1 MCPHGKPKH
10 GYHCVECPGK
20 GICEHGRRRNICKEC
35 GGASICE
42 HGRNRQ
48 YCKECGGAS
57 ICTHGRRRDICKEC
71 NGTSI
76 CMHDKI
82 RHNCRSC
89 EELRKNG
96 MCEHNQ
102 LLNECERC
110 KMRSYCVHG
119 KKLKKCMECRGEG
132 RGGVTTTA
140 LCLPVEGN
148 HGDGEIL
155 LEGILARFIDTNE
168 EDDEARKTRRAEEP
182 VPQTEERHRRN
193 SGRK

>member
-1 MCPHGKPKH
+1 
-10 GYHCVECPGK
+10 
-20 GICEHGRRRNICKEC
+20 
-35 GGASICE
+35 
-42 HGRNRQ
+42 
-48 YCKECGGAS
+48 
-57 ICTHGRRRDICKEC
+57 
-71 NGTSI
+71 
-76 CMHDKI
+76 MHDKI

-96 MCEHNQ
+96 MCEHEQ

-148 HGDGEIL
+148 HGNGEIL
-155 LEGILARFIDTNE
+155 R
-168 EDDEARKTRRAEEP
+168 
-182 VPQTEERHRRN
+182 
-193 SGRK
+193 